1 MALLQITV
9 AQELEQAWRSRL
21 AKDCL
26 SQSTATRESILW
38 WLLGEDLAR
47 YNSLTPAQLEITK
60 QAISYRYS
68 ILQRS
73 YLNVSPQQ
81 GYRQLIQRLL
91 SSSILR
97 QKIRDLFA
105 LTRDRQGTVNF
116 LQEMLQELLQR
127 DRYLKQQI
135 TWIAKCTSVPR
146 LRNLLLLASLEEY
159 CLRPIRNQPL
169 ISHRIIN
176 YLHRSERGGM
186 TRTPKRGFVKL
197 VSGEDL
203 SQDDDS
209 PFSWLDGAAIAAY
222 RETQAWEAQQVL
234 RHDVRAELSCYL
246 EAKVGTQAVQWLQ
259 LYLQGW
265 TQKAIAT
272 HLNLDIS
279 SIYRLREKVAY
290 HALRNF
296 VRQNQ
301 PLVRGWLE
309 DAGEI

>member
-1 MALLQITV
+1 MALLQTRV

-21 AKDCL
+21 AKDCR

-47 YNSLTPAQLEITK
+47 YESLTPAQLEIAE

-73 YLNVSPQQ
+73 YLNVSPQR
-81 GYRQLIQRLL
+81 GYRHLIQRLL

-97 QKIRDLFA
+97 QKIRALVA

-116 LQEMLQELLQR
+116 LQEILQELLQR

-146 LRNLLLLASLEEY
+146 LRNLLLFTSLEEY

-176 YLHRSERGGM
+176 YLDRSERGGL
-186 TRTPKRGFVKL
+186 TKTSKRDFVKL

-203 SQDDDS
+203 DQNSDRT
-209 PFSWLDGAAIAAY
+209 FSWLDSVAIAAD

-234 RHDVRAELSCYL
+234 RHAVREELSRYL
-246 EAKVGTQAVQWLQ
+246 EEKLGAQAVQWLQ

-279 SIYRLREKVAY
+279 SVYRLREKIAY
-290 HALRNF
+290 HAVRNF
-296 VRQNQ
+296 VQQHQ
-301 PLVRGWLE
+301 PLVRSWLE
-309 DAGEI
+309 DAEEI